1 MKQKNEFYQK
11 EKVDLKTKLC
21 YAISS
26 FGSYTIFAVFLSS
39 VIIYYR
45 EILLLPSIYIL
56 WAFTLYAILNAIN
69 GFFFGWISDRTRT
82 SQGRRIPYLKFLAPF
97 LAVSFVIVWISPTNE
112 EIGVFGVFLWML
124 LSMILF
130 DIFYNATNLAYMSL
144 GQELSM
150 DNRERANIQM
160 FVMFFGIISTFISLV
175 LPINILE
182 TMGRTG
188 FIYFTVIL
196 AIVQLI
202 TMLITAFTIK
212 ERIEFSKIQ
221 EPLGIIDSFKQ
232 TVKNKSF
239 IIIVYVNFWIILIQ
253 ALLFGNMFFYIFY
266 VFAQYNPNLIVI
278 LIGFFILLGLSTGT
292 IYTLKINATKGLK
305 TALLESLVFVGIGL
319 ILIGILPGIIAL
331 LGFFLFGFGLF
342 GVVALINT
350 AYGAV
355 ADEDE
360 VKYGSR
366 REAAIFGIDSLITK
380 PAQSIAGIFIAIIL
394 IFFRYQEPIDGIQQP
409 QSDFTILGFRLVMGV
424 IPGLIMLSSA
434 LVFKFYPLQGKY
446 LEDIQSKMYKM
457 HEEKFEKYKALKR
470 ENKY

>member
-1 MKQKNEFYQK
+1 MVQQNETSLR
-11 EKVDLKTKLC
+11 EKVDLKTKFC

-26 FGSYTIFAVFLSS
+26 FGSYTVFAVFLSS

-45 EILLLPSIYIL
+45 EVLLLPSIYIL
-56 WAFTLYAILNAIN
+56 WAFTIYAILNAIN
-69 GFFFGWISDRTRT
+69 GVFFGWISDRTRT

-97 LAVSFVIVWISPTNE
+97 LAISFVFVWISPTNG

-188 FIYFTVIL
+188 FIYFTIIL

-212 ERIEFSKIQ
+212 ERLEFSKIQ

-239 IIIVYVNFWIILIQ
+239 MIIVYVNFWIILIQ

-266 VFAQYNPNLIVI
+266 VFAQYNPTLIII
-278 LIGFFILLGLSTGT
+278 LIGFSILLGLSAGT
-292 IYTLKINATKGLK
+292 MFQTN
-305 TALLESLVFVGIGL
+305 V
-319 ILIGILPGIIAL
+319 
-331 LGFFLFGFGLF
+331 
-342 GVVALINT
+342 
-350 AYGAV
+350 
-355 ADEDE
+355 
-360 VKYGSR
+360 
-366 REAAIFGIDSLITK
+366 
-380 PAQSIAGIFIAIIL
+380 
-394 IFFRYQEPIDGIQQP
+394 
-409 QSDFTILGFRLVMGV
+409 
-424 IPGLIMLSSA
+424 
-434 LVFKFYPLQGKY
+434 
-446 LEDIQSKMYKM
+446 
-457 HEEKFEKYKALKR
+457 
-470 ENKY
+470 